1 MYSCAGQLYTALRTV
16 CQGIKGIS
24 AGLTGF
30 SGELLRNAR
39 ARERSDV
46 GGSRCRFLWRYSVCL
61 LAV

>member
-1 MYSCAGQLYTALRTV
+1 MR
-16 CQGIKGIS
+16 IS

-46 GGSRCRFLWRYSVCL
+46 GESRCRFLCRYSVCS
-61 LAV
+61 LAVEVRTSISIP